1 MPGGGRGRPRSTVI
15 YGKQLSLDVLLA
27 EQKWHLALRDFRSK
41 QRDIVHSG
49 VCVRV
54 RVRARVLRL
63 VCVRERERERMS
75 DSGGES
81 VCRRRECVC
90 QRERRGRWSETM
102 RERQKEEEIEK
113 RGIPPTAADE
123 LWARYACMLRVCV
136 DVWMGAT
143 RTCTDLEEQ
152 TDVLT
157 MLHEVGAI
165 LYAQTGL
172 LEYVF
177 RT

>member
-1 MPGGGRGRPRSTVI
+1 MGPYIHG
-15 YGKQLSLDVLLA
+15 
-27 EQKWHLALRDFRSK
+27 
-41 QRDIVHSG
+41 
-49 VCVRV
+49 
-54 RVRARVLRL
+54 ARVY
-63 VCVRERERERMS
+63 
-75 DSGGES
+75 S
-81 VCRRRECVC
+81 V
-90 QRERRGRWSETM
+90 
-102 RERQKEEEIEK
+102 
-113 RGIPPTAADE
+113 
-123 LWARYACMLRVCV
+123 CMLRVCV
-136 DVWMGAT
+136 DVWMDAI